1 MTSSGRSNLSERLSQ
16 RERLHY
22 IAFLVYCQ
30 GTCNRSSEF
39 VELRIITDAIFAS
52 EVGEGNVMVSTGFV
66 HAKRFLS
73 PLHRAITL
81 LGANRGE
88 SARMAL
94 ADGKLSSQG
103 KARRVLVFIPLC

>member
-1 MTSSGRSNLSERLSQ
+1 
-16 RERLHY
+16 
-22 IAFLVYCQ
+22 
-30 GTCNRSSEF
+30 
-39 VELRIITDAIFAS
+39 
-52 EVGEGNVMVSTGFV
+52 MVSTGFV

-73 PLHRAITL
+73 PRHRAITL

-103 KARRVLVFIPLC
+103 KSRRVLVFIPLC